1 MKKMVIKISTPK
13 DASLDKVRVY
23 VSSSKESELIHKP
36 ENLVYEGVLVPE
48 VKTTA
53 YKDKMLN
60 YIGVEYYNDAGK
72 RYRSMRPT
80 PVTMYSDLGP
90 WEYASAP
97 RFKSG
102 DETTGVLSAAA
113 SGLLGEML
121 VKNYDFEKLFKSIA
135 SKVPSFFPLGTSYS
149 SSPDT
154 FLDGIT
160 VNGKLLLK
168 PSNVKFSMTVADY
181 HKYYRQMV
189 KLPVA
194 DKQVVVGGFIWEAD
208 YFTIEDVLQF
218 IPARLQKSALN
229 SNTQANAVAA
239 NTYTDPFTGVNNAMS
254 KTILEQDTP
263 AVIQSVSI
271 ATNTVISSAT
281 GAAEFVTTNSTGSQ
295 SLVAP
300 LVLRYVGQA

>member
-1 MKKMVIKISTPK
+1 MKKTVIKISTPK

-72 RYRSMRPT
+72 RYRPMRPA
-80 PVTMYSDLGP
+80 PMMMYSDLGP
-90 WEYASAP
+90 WEYASTP

-102 DETTGVLSAAA
+102 DETTGVLNA
-113 SGLLGEML
+113 SSPGLIGEML
-121 VKNYDFEKLFKSIA
+121 VRNYDFEKLFKSIA
-135 SKVPSFFPLGTSYS
+135 TKVTSFFSLGTTYS
-149 SSPDT
+149 ANPDA

-168 PSNVKFSMTVADY
+168 PANVNFSMTVADY

-189 KLPVA
+189 KLPAA
-194 DKQVVVGGFIWEAD
+194 DKQVVIGGFIWEAD
-208 YFTIEDVLQF
+208 FFTIEDVWQF
-218 IPARLQKSALN
+218 MPTRLQKSPLN
-229 SNTQANAVAA
+229 SSTQANAVAA
-239 NTYTDPFTGVNNAMS
+239 NTYTDPFSGITNAMS

-263 AVIQSVSI
+263 AVIQTVSI
-271 ATNTVISSAT
+271 GSTAVISSAT
-281 GAAEFVTTNSTGSQ
+281 GATEFATTNITGSQ
-295 SLVAP
+295 TLNSP